1 LLTFACSPQII
12 DYTKAWRDAWTSVAI
27 HQCRMAE
34 EFDGMYAP
42 IVGSSTAPTSHRPVD
57 TDSMLLKRT
66 NKLRRDFEEL
76 RTELSQE
83 LMDVEVR
90 MTNPAEQAKH
100 FLSPIW
106 KTIKK
111 REERKV
117 SRFFFIR
124 D

>member
-1 LLTFACSPQII
+1 
-12 DYTKAWRDAWTSVAI
+12 
-27 HQCRMAE
+27 MAE

-42 IVGSSTAPTSHRPVD
+42 ILGSSTAPTAHRPVD
-57 TDSMLLKRT
+57 TDPMLLKRT
-66 NKLRRDFEEL
+66 NKLRREFDEL

-83 LMDVEVR
+83 LLDVEAR
-90 MTNPAEQAKH
+90 MTYPADQAKN

-117 SRFFFIR
+117 SSFFHFDKIDLTPPNSWISSATKTR
-124 D
+124 SMAC